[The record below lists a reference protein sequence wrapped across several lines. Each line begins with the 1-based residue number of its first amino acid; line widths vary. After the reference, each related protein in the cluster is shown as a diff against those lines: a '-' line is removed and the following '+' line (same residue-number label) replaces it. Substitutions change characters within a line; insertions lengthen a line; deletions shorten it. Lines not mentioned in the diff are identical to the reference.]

1 MSLKQP
7 VPIRQL
13 APLIPPSRTVSSSSD
28 PTHGIWQPN
37 QTTRI
42 FQQMESICPDAMK
55 AYAQCVI
62 EKQNEG
68 ALTKGACDESFKK
81 VMDCFRSVRR

>member
-1 MSLKQP
+1 
-7 VPIRQL
+7 
-13 APLIPPSRTVSSSSD
+13 
-28 PTHGIWQPN
+28 
-37 QTTRI
+37 
-42 FQQMESICPDAMK
+42 MESICPDAMK

-81 VMDCFRSVRR
+81 VMDCFRNVRR